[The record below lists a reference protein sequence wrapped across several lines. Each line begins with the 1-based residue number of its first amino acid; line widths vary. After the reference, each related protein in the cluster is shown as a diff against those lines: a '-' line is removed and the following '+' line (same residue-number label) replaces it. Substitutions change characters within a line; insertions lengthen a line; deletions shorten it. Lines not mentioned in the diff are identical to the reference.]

1 MHVNMFYLA
10 AIVFIFYCF
19 FLGIVKLSGRRGKRT
34 RNEKFLIAAETCIP
48 LIFVGIL
55 VSNYFFVGSRFYGH
69 HQKLFMLGLRD
80 RVKSRADIGAT
91 RVWLESL
98 NHKDY
103 EYASDHYTGIPSTDL
118 PKSLKG
124 LKDAKPMLSADENC
138 NAKIRLIWDS
148 GMLGHWGAE
157 IGMKDMKIPPS
168 DLSMYGEYRIPV
180 EPGVY
185 IWWELN

>member
-1 MHVNMFYLA
+1 MKNTNGKENTKPARVVKGRTHGKWKDSHVIFFVLPVVLTILFPGGGIFYLCGRFSPGPLTVMHVSMFYLA

-103 EYASDHYTGIPSTDL
+103 EYASDHYTGIPS
-118 PKSLKG
+118 
-124 LKDAKPMLSADENC
+124 AD
-138 NAKIRLIWDS
+138 
-148 GMLGHWGAE
+148 
-157 IGMKDMKIPPS
+157 
-168 DLSMYGEYRIPV
+168 YRSH
-180 EPGVY
+180 
-185 IWWELN
+185 